1 MARGG
6 ADKAPINHLGLPLP
20 RWSLLQLP
28 PASAEPCLPDPWTH
42 ISLEGV
48 WVRVWALPTPGKP
61 RPGDRLFLLR
71 VTQGSSVGSGLAF
84 VLGAGASGNGLGLS
98 LLLSDFR
105 APFRPSFSKAKMKSC
120 GSEPLS
126 PPHTAGWAGGPSRRR
141 NFSPLSHP

>member
-61 RPGDRLFLLR
+61 RPGERLFLLR

-84 VLGAGASGNGLGLS
+84 VLGGRGIREWAGAQPLAQRLPRSLS
-98 LLLSDFR
+98 SQFLQ
-105 APFRPSFSKAKMKSC
+105 
-120 GSEPLS
+120 G
-126 PPHTAGWAGGPSRRR
+126 
-141 NFSPLSHP
+141 

>member
-48 WVRVWALPTPGKP
+48 SVGKGLGPAHPRQTKAWGEAVSAQGHPRVKCWL
-61 RPGDRLFLLR
+61 RPGLCPGGRGIR
-71 VTQGSSVGSGLAF
+71 EW
-84 VLGAGASGNGLGLS
+84 AGAQPLAQRLPRSLS
-98 LLLSDFR
+98 SQFLQ
-105 APFRPSFSKAKMKSC
+105 
-120 GSEPLS
+120 G
-126 PPHTAGWAGGPSRRR
+126 
-141 NFSPLSHP
+141 

>member
-48 WVRVWALPTPGKP
+48 SVGKGLGPAHPRQTKACGEAVSAQGHPRVKCWLRPGLCPGGQGHPGMGWGSASCSATSALPFVPVSP
-61 RPGDRLFLLR
+61 RL
-71 VTQGSSVGSGLAF
+71 
-84 VLGAGASGNGLGLS
+84 
-98 LLLSDFR
+98 
-105 APFRPSFSKAKMKSC
+105 K
-120 GSEPLS
+120 
-126 PPHTAGWAGGPSRRR
+126 
-141 NFSPLSHP
+141 